1 MLESASSSVPRDQR
15 PDRFPAN
22 PAAPGRA
29 GRRTRKLARA
39 FVAVAVIAGLGAGAL
54 ARPVPTAAARTSVTI
69 LGPSASSLDPAIQSD
84 AGSAQV
90 VSQLFESLTAVDANE
105 HVQPALAASWEVA
118 DSGKRVIFHLRDG
131 LAFSDGSDLAAADV
145 VNSWMRV
152 LEPSNRSQLASLL
165 DDIVGARAY
174 REGTGGAKS
183 VGIKATDTR
192 TVEVSLTNPASDF
205 AAVASSPTLAVVP
218 SDIDSKT
225 SILEPGTFVGSGAY
239 VVSDL
244 TTSEITMTAN
254 KHYWAGAPPIKTVH
268 LLSSTGGQSV
278 VDMFSAGDVDYTPVS
293 SGDAT
298 WIAYDKK
305 LGSSLR
311 IEPSPSIEYYGFNT
325 GKAPFDNVH
334 VRRAFALGIDWNRIV
349 KLLSN
354 PLVIPATGMVP
365 VGVPGYSATDFS
377 PSFDLAQ
384 AKAELAAA
392 GYADGVGFPRVTLM
406 TGGAQLDSAIIAQV
420 RDNLGIE
427 MSYEAVDWSAY
438 NEMLLGN
445 DPPDMWQMGWV
456 ADYPG
461 ANDFLGLLL
470 GSGQT
475 NNFAK
480 WSNPDFDSAISS
492 ALAASDA
499 ASMQKAF
506 DKAQS
511 IVLDQAPVIP
521 VDYGAGYALA
531 AKGLLGALP
540 NSQGLVRYAGLSWG
554 S

>member
-1 MLESASSSVPRDQR
+1 MLEPLSHSVPPVTGADH
-15 PDRFPAN
+15 FPAN
-22 PAAPGRA
+22 HAAPTRP
-29 GRRTRKLARA
+29 GRRVRAVARA
-39 FVAVAVIAGLGAGAL
+39 ALAVAVIAGLGAGAL
-54 ARPVPTAAARTSVTI
+54 ARPVSTAAARTSVTI

-90 VSQLFESLTAVDANE
+90 VSQFFESLTAVDANQ
-105 HVQPALAASWEVA
+105 HVQPALASSWEVA

-131 LAFSDGSDLAAADV
+131 LTFSDGSDLTADDV
-145 VNSWMRV
+145 VHSWMRV
-152 LEPSNRSQLASLL
+152 LSPSGHSQLASLL

-174 REGTGGAKS
+174 REGKGKASG
-183 VGIKATDTR
+183 VGLKATDAR
-192 TVEVSLTNPASDF
+192 TVEVSLASPAGDF

-218 SDIDSKT
+218 PDIDSSA

-239 VVSDL
+239 VLSDL
-244 TTSEITMTAN
+244 TDSEITMTAN
-254 KHYWAGAPPIKTVH
+254 KHYWAGTPPIRTVH
-268 LLSSTGGQSV
+268 LLSTTGGQSV

-293 SGDAT
+293 AGDAT
-298 WIAYDKK
+298 WIAYDKR
-305 LGSSLR
+305 LGASLR

-325 GKAPFDNVH
+325 ARAPFDNVH
-334 VRRAFALGIDWNRIV
+334 VRRAFALGIDWTRIV

-365 VGVPGYSATDFS
+365 VGVPGYSANDYS
-377 PSFDLAQ
+377 PAFDLAQ

-392 GYADGVGFPRVTLM
+392 GYANGAGFPHVTLM
-406 TGGAQLDSAIIAQV
+406 TGGAQLDAAIIAQV

-427 MSYEAVDWSAY
+427 ISYESVDWSTY
-438 NEMLLGN
+438 NEMLLGD

-480 WSNPDFDSAISS
+480 WSNSDFDSAISS
-492 ALAASDA
+492 ALAAADA
-499 ASMQKAF
+499 ATMQTAF

-540 NSQGLVRYAGLSWG
+540 NSQGLVRYAGLSWA